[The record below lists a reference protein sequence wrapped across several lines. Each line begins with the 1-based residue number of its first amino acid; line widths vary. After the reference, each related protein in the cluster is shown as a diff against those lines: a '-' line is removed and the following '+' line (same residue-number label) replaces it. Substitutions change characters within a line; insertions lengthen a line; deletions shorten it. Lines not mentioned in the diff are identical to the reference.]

1 MATKFQGVRKI
12 WLYLYLGCNSVTWH
26 AVCRYPDKT
35 EGNLH
40 LHSRERVAASVQLE
54 YSFRHVVYGKTEIV
68 VQNLSHYT
76 QYSISVE
83 ACREIV
89 PEEPNNTTQN
99 CSQKSFQTG
108 RTLSLGKSVTFTRQ
122 ASWFSSDFGVDH
134 FKFLPGNSPSWVKFF
149 IGLLSSSRWIV
160 GSYLDLGPISSFQSH
175 ASLSFRKSL
184 TMWHNMVWK
193 TS

>member
-1 MATKFQGVRKI
+1 MATKFKGVGKI

-35 EGNLH
+35 EGNMH
-40 LHSRERVAASVQLE
+40 MHSRERVAASIQQE

-122 ASWFSSDFGVDH
+122 ASWFSSGTSDMILKWTTSNFYQEIAHHDWRFSLVCSVLLGEWLDH
-134 FKFLPGNSPSWVKFF
+134 TL
-149 IGLLSSSRWIV
+149 I
-160 GSYLDLGPISSFQSH
+160 
-175 ASLSFRKSL
+175 
-184 TMWHNMVWK
+184 
-193 TS
+193 